1 MKKEKGD
8 LAKLK
13 KRLFIVA
20 GYLLVATAMLVYV
33 SYSHFRMKIE
43 AQVYMPETYA
53 IQASMSLDPKLSA
66 AQSVDLDAAFL
77 NDLNPSSD
85 AADFDSRKCITI
97 VVSNGD
103 TTSPE
108 AISSLSE
115 LDAKYTI
122 SIESSGRLPLEFL
135 ICDSLEPGQEKTTYT
150 AVAFDGS
157 YSYGDG
163 PLEFRFKDE
172 NGAEYRPVLPKGI
185 EGASAQ
191 NTHKI
196 YVGWDQSARL
206 KSDYAPSVYE
216 NMDFRKEIDEIR
228 VKIELISDDIGGQN
242 DPGSDIIVYKGS
254 GLEE

>member
-1 MKKEKGD
+1 MKRANDD

-43 AQVYMPETYA
+43 AQVYMPETYE
-53 IQASMSLDPKLSA
+53 IQASMSLDPKLST
-66 AQSVDLDAAFL
+66 AQSVELGSAFL
-77 NDLNPSSD
+77 NELNPSSD
-85 AADFDSRKCITI
+85 AADLDSKRCITLF
-97 VVSNGD
+97 VSNGD

-108 AISSLSE
+108 AISSVSE

-122 SIESSGRLPLEFL
+122 TIESSGRLPLEFL
-135 ICDSLEPGQEKTTYT
+135 IYDSVEEGQAKTTYT

-163 PLEFRFKDE
+163 PLEFRFTDE
-172 NGAEYRPVLPKGI
+172 NGTEFRPALPQGT
-185 EGASAQ
+185 EGAATR
-191 NTHKI
+191 NMHKI

-206 KSDYAPSVYE
+206 RGDYDPSVFE
-216 NMDFRKEIDEIR
+216 SMDFRKEIDEIR
-228 VKIELISDDIGGQN
+228 VKIEIISDDIGGQN

-254 GLEE
+254 DLEE